1 MNSIKFTDEDV
12 EILQTMIENAD
23 RIKLTCRRELSGIW
37 LESKNHDIPVTELRL
52 LILSNIQVTVSRVC
66 FKNQRQGTMTSVF
79 EFLKDFCIKNNINQ
93 IIIQSVLTKEMANWC
108 IKHGFNPVKSSSIKL
123 HGIVIGDYAFSVNT
137 NQQST
142 QISNQHKTKNQDRH
156 LLMSVLTKSNNL

>member
-142 QISNQHKTKNQDRH
+142 QISNQHKTENQDRH